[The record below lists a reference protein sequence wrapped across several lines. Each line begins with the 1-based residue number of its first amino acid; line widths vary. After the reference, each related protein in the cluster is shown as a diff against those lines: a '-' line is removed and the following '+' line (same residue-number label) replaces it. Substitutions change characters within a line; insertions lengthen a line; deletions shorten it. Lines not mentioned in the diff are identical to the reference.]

1 MPLVLYIL
9 SAVLGVLGFI
19 FVVGSQGQA
28 IRIFIGLVC
37 FVAAGVLVYI
47 ARVRP
52 QPSQTTI
59 VQKVDLSGDIN
70 LESLRCQQCDS
81 PLSKESVSIEAGAV
95 MVNCEYCG
103 ANYQIEE
110 KPKW

>member
-9 SAVLGVLGFI
+9 AAVMGALGFI
-19 FVVGSQGQA
+19 FVVGSQGQLL
-28 IRIFIGLVC
+28 RIFIGVVC
-37 FVAAGVLVYI
+37 FIAAGVLVYL

-52 QPSQTTI
+52 QPSQTTV
-59 VQKVDLSGDIN
+59 VQKIDLSGDIN
-70 LESLRCQQCDS
+70 LESLRCQQCDA
-81 PLSKESVSIEAGAV
+81 PLSKESVSVEAGAV